1 MELGLRLSLCVLL
14 TLCAAGSARGGNIL
28 VWYTEGSHWIN
39 MKPMLETLVD
49 RGHQVTVLTPEK
61 SLYMNISETS
71 RFHYESFDV
80 SLSRKEM
87 EDLLEESIRFFM
99 YEMDQMNYLQIF
111 LRFSEIMKIEMQYSL
126 LYLDGVLKSETL
138 MNKLKEGKYDLL
150 LADPLFPGSDLVA
163 EILDVPL
170 VFSLR
175 FSIAHNWERKCGQLP
190 SPLSFVPVALSKLT
204 DKMDFSERVLNF
216 LFSQVLDVFLQNVFW
231 TDLDKY
237 YSEVKGMPTSACE
250 TMGRADIW
258 LIRTYW
264 DFDYPRPFIP
274 NFKYIGGVHC
284 RPAKPLPEDIEEFVQ
299 SSGDAGIVV
308 FTMGSLIHNITTE
321 RGNMIASALAQ
332 IPQKVVWRY
341 KGEKPK
347 TLGANTK
354 IYDWIPQNDLLGHPK
369 TRAFITHGGT
379 NGIYEA
385 IYHGVPMV
393 GIPMFA
399 DQPDNLVH
407 VKAKGAAV
415 IMELNFMTT
424 EDLRDAINTVITNKT
439 YKESALRLS
448 MIHHDRPMPPL
459 DEAIFWIE
467 YTMRNNGAK
476 HLRVHAHELT
486 WYQYYSLDVLAFL
499 LSIVLLVTL
508 LFIKTCSF
516 CFQTCCNRK
525 GKTKRKAE

>member
-1 MELGLRLSLCVLL
+1 PLNHLL
-14 TLCAAGSARGGNIL
+14 ISGSARGGNIL

-284 RPAKPLPEDIEEFVQ
+284 RPAKPLPE
-299 SSGDAGIVV
+299 
-308 FTMGSLIHNITTE
+308 
-321 RGNMIASALAQ
+321 
-332 IPQKVVWRY
+332 VVWRY